1 MEFCETDQ
9 IFEQMRFFVG
19 QQPRSRRGIQR
30 LEQTTEQE
38 GFPDQFP
45 VVTLGQFLYF
55 FAGKVAVRTDEIEK
69 ELNGMTHVALKVRE
83 LMRGVKI

>member
-1 MEFCETDQ
+1 
-9 IFEQMRFFVG
+9 MRFFVG

-45 VVTLGQFLYF
+45 VVTSGQFLYF
-55 FAGKVAVRTDEIEK
+55 FAGKAALGADKIEK
-69 ELNGMTHVALKVRE
+69 ELNGMSHVALKLRE
-83 LMRGVKI
+83 MMRGVKI